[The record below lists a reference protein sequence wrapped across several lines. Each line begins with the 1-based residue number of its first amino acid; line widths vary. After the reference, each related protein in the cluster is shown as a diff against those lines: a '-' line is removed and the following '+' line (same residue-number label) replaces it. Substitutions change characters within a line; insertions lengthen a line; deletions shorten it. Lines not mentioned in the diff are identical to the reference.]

1 MILMEKMSVRKV
13 RVGSVYLGGDL
24 PVLIQS
30 MTNTKTSDVKAT
42 LEQINHLAEVGCE
55 IIRVAVPQEEDLKG
69 FREIVKQAPLPVVA
83 DIHFNYL
90 LAIKAVEAGAVKV
103 RINPGNLGGLDKLL
117 EVAKAAK
124 GQAAIRVGVNAGS
137 LPKNYLESINAGHL
151 NLPEAMA
158 YLAKDYVD
166 FLYDHD
172 FFDVVVSLK
181 ASDVLTTVS
190 ANRKFRTFSE
200 APLHLGITEAGT
212 AFSGTV
218 KSAVGMGTLLL
229 EGIGETIRVS
239 LTADPNNEIK
249 VAQEI
254 LKACGLRRF
263 GPTVISCPTCGRTK
277 IDLYTLAKKVEKMV
291 ESIKEDLVIAVMG
304 CAVNGPGE
312 AKNADLGIAGGKGEG
327 LIFVGGEVVEK
338 VRESDLLTRF
348 EFYLQKVLE
357 RRREN

>member
-151 NLPEAMA
+151 NMPEAMA

-190 ANRKFRTFSE
+190 ANRNHFIWGSQRRE
-200 APLHLGITEAGT
+200 LPL
-212 AFSGTV
+212 
-218 KSAVGMGTLLL
+218 
-229 EGIGETIRVS
+229 
-239 LTADPNNEIK
+239 
-249 VAQEI
+249 VAQ
-254 LKACGLRRF
+254 
-263 GPTVISCPTCGRTK
+263 
-277 IDLYTLAKKVEKMV
+277 
-291 ESIKEDLVIAVMG
+291 
-304 CAVNGPGE
+304 
-312 AKNADLGIAGGKGEG
+312 
-327 LIFVGGEVVEK
+327 
-338 VRESDLLTRF
+338 
-348 EFYLQKVLE
+348 
-357 RRREN
+357 